1 MMFCTIVV
9 RLLICSVMFAT
20 SGSSAE
26 PGARQV
32 VSPNWLVAA
41 CQPMGHTQWPCG
53 VTANGALHATH
64 LLFLWSQRAQ
74 CWNLKK
80 HSSCAAGSRLGH
92 WSVASLRRSGRA
104 GSAARGGRLLGPACG
119 EQRSRAAASAS
130 EPAKCVTAFA
140 SGKGYPR

>member
-1 MMFCTIVV
+1 VMFCTSVV
-9 RLLICSVMFAT
+9 RLVICSVMLAT
-20 SGSSAE
+20 SGSSTE

-41 CQPMGHTQWPCG
+41 CQPMGQTQWPCG

-80 HSSCAAGSRLGH
+80 HSSCAA
-92 WSVASLRRSGRA
+92 RRRGVREVWVDF
-104 GSAARGGRLLGPACG
+104 AARMPCCSVDGGADGHCSSPGRCG
-119 EQRSRAAASAS
+119 D
-130 EPAKCVTAFA
+130 
-140 SGKGYPR
+140 G

>member
-1 MMFCTIVV
+1 MFD
-9 RLLICSVMFAT
+9 T

-41 CQPMGHTQWPCG
+41 CQPMGQTQWPCG

-80 HSSCAAGSRLGH
+80 HSSCARPAEQCQRWNRDKLLSFARPAERL
-92 WSVASLRRSGRA
+92 
-104 GSAARGGRLLGPACG
+104 
-119 EQRSRAAASAS
+119 
-130 EPAKCVTAFA
+130 
-140 SGKGYPR
+140 